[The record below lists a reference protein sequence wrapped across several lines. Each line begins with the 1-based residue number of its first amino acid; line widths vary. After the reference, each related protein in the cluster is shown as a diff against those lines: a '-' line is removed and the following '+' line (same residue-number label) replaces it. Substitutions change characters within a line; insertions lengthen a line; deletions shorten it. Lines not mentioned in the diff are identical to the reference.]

1 MSIAGCLECVDSEG
15 RAWRADP
22 PAETFACGLPF
33 FFESIDSNLGK
44 IGIDEQTNDNQ
55 VKDPR
60 EHIS

>member
-1 MSIAGCLECVDSEG
+1 MAVWDASTQKAELGGLT
-15 RAWRADP
+15 P

-55 VKDPR
+55 VKGPR
-60 EHIS
+60 ENIS